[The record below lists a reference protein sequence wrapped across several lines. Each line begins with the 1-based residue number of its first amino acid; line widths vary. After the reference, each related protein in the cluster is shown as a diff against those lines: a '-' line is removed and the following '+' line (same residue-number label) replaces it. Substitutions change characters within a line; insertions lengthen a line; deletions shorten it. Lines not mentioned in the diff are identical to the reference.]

1 MVFVFTLELIFVLE
15 HKIPCHKRIER
26 NLLVLGG
33 SKEFCSFFNKSNF
46 GGILKIKSP
55 HPWPQ
60 DPFPISLSQHSGL
73 FHLASVS
80 PVESCKILGSPSL
93 GGLHFRTC
101 KSCYLLLAFCHFPI
115 VVIVFSVFIVIF
127 SADFSDSSPCSPS
140 ISFSSLSPYH
150 CASFLCFPL
159 SSFSSLFLF
168 FSHPLSLFFSLFF
181 FFFLEPF

>member
-1 MVFVFTLELIFVLE
+1 MGL
-15 HKIPCHKRIER
+15 
-26 NLLVLGG
+26 
-33 SKEFCSFFNKSNF
+33 KEFCSFFNKSNF

-80 PVESCKILGSPSL
+80 LVESCKILGSPSL

-101 KSCYLLLAFCHFPI
+101 KSCYLLLAFSHFPI

-127 SADFSDSSPCSPS
+127 SADFSDSFPCSPS

-168 FSHPLSLFFSLFF
+168 FSHPPLCFFLFF
-181 FFFLEPF
+181 FFFRALLKISLVVHAY